1 MRGRGVA
8 NFLSL
13 GALVGLRHAGVC
25 AQLFHLLLLRVKNH
39 FDLRLLRVGQ
49 FEIFRQRVK
58 VHARAHAAGR
68 GAGNIDQASSGVR
81 DSNER
86 VAQTVTVSKSMA
98 QDLTGINAA
107 VTENRANEEQN
118 ACYAAIEDTLAC
130 YTDRY
135 GPPAPGVR
143 VVPHLLSVTE
153 KECGF
158 TRIADELGF

>member
-1 MRGRGVA
+1 MKIQTKLLAWILSGMLAVYLLS
-8 NFLSL
+8 FLFQQS
-13 GALVGLRHAGVC
+13 RNI
-25 AQLFHLLLLRVKNH
+25 K
-39 FDLRLLRVGQ
+39 
-49 FEIFRQRVK
+49 EISAFSSKSMSGEEGMQWQRV
-58 VHARAHAAGR
+58 VARNIAA
-68 GAGNIDQASSGVR
+68 AVIGVR
-81 DSNER
+81 DANVR
-86 VAQTVTVSKSMA
+86 IAQTAPVSKSMA

-107 VTENRANEEQN
+107 VTETRANEEQN